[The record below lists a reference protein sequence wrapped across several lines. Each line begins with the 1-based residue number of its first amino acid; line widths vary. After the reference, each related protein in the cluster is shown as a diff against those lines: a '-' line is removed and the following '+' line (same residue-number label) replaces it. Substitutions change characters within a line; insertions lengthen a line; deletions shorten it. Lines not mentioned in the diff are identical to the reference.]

1 MLSLPLSLK
10 YSAGPLIA
18 GITAL
23 VLFFLEPA
31 SNALLAYDRYALQG
45 WETWRVITGNL
56 VHTNGYHL
64 LLNLA
69 GLLLL
74 WLLFAEHLTAFRFLK
89 VFIWCCLGTS
99 LGIYWYS
106 PDLIWYAGLSGAL
119 HGVFAWGA
127 CRDITKNV
135 VSGWLL
141 LVGVLVLHLAMFRR
155 HGITAESSPKRSDQ
169 YFWPQQV
176 LKDGLACLFLF
187 VAVVAIVWWRDG
199 AELTGP
205 AEPTEGYKAARP
217 EWYFLFLFQFL
228 KYFPGEYGRALR
240 ERRRSHRRRDT

>member
-10 YSAGPLIA
+10 YSAGPLIV
-18 GITAL
+18 GIIAL
-23 VLFFLEPA
+23 VLYLFEPA

-69 GLLLL
+69 GLTLL
-74 WLLFAEHLTAFRFLK
+74 WLLFAEHFSIFLFLK
-89 VFIWCCLGTS
+89 IFIWCCLGTS

-127 CRDITKNV
+127 CRDITKNIF
-135 VSGWLL
+135 SGWLL
-141 LVGVLVLHLAMFRR
+141 LLGVLVKVIYEQIAGSATSM
-155 HGITAESSPKRSDQ
+155 AELID
-169 YFWPQQV
+169 
-176 LKDGLACLFLF
+176 AN
-187 VAVVAIVWWRDG
+187 VAVDAHLYGTVSGI
-199 AELTGP
+199 L
-205 AEPTEGYKAARP
+205 
-217 EWYFLFLFQFL
+217 LFTVMYTIPLMKRQVQ
-228 KYFPGEYGRALR
+228 GT
-240 ERRRSHRRRDT
+240 D